1 MDDNTVQM
9 FMNTCSPF
17 TAPSARYHAR
27 GAVRGTRIG
36 PRLEENTVWSPPGRK
51 RPQKGQKR
59 PWKNKNG
66 GVWGGSALPDIIPGT
81 YKKKTGEF
89 GGGSVPPDIVPG
101 TS

>member
-36 PRLEENTVWSPPGRK
+36 PRLEENTFGAHLVESAPKNVKNAPEKIKTGGFGGQ
-51 RPQKGQKR
+51 RP
-59 PWKNKNG
+59 
-66 GVWGGSALPDIIPGT
+66 PDIIPGT
-81 YKKKTGEF
+81 RKKKRTGGF
-89 GGGSVPPDIVPG
+89 GGAAPPPI
-101 TS
+101 